1 MKGVNLMKSTLNLN
15 SMHNLLKHLE
25 NDLESLTQ
33 IEPEIL
39 HKHNINA
46 YTHKRYMKNMDNT
59 LNQIEPEFDLIRFND
74 EKSSSDSTTTFDNEN
89 ISDYEFM
96 DDMLSD
102 VSSKHTDDKYSPQYN
117 LQSAIESRLQAKNN
131 FEKLHNDLPKKQ
143 SNIIKNEDKLVKPNK
158 TTKGLPPLYECSK
171 NLLNRVR
178 IINNDDKLYF
188 FNGKCYDPVGKYD
201 IAKLYREKVDDKIGS
216 SSSMYNIFQLE
227 DFMLSDPSICV
238 EDMDYNLHIAILN
251 NGIYDVEK
259 QQIFRHTSDIIA
271 FSYIDA
277 DFVDDPYCPYFDKF
291 LKNVFR
297 NDPVLIERMWQVLGY
312 LFMQTNEA
320 KSFFLMGEAH
330 DSGKSLLGNFIQSLY
345 PKQYVSNIPLH
356 DFNTRFGS
364 VRLVG
369 SAINIS
375 LDLPATM
382 LKDSAVSNQNEDYAL
397 KSRIEF
403 KKYLEKNVGLKHF
416 KMRDGG
422 ENPQSAFK
430 GIKLILD

>member
-1 MKGVNLMKSTLNLN
+1 MKGVNLMKSTPNLN
-15 SMHNLLKHLE
+15 SMYNLLINLE

-59 LNQIEPEFDLIRFND
+59 SNQIEPEFDLIRFND

-102 VSSKHTDDKYSPQYN
+102 VSSKHTDDKYSPQYD
-117 LQSAIESRLQAKNN
+117 LQSALESRLQKKNGSKN
-131 FEKLHNDLPKKQ
+131 THDDLSKQQ
-143 SNIIKNEDKLVKPNK
+143 SNIAKEADKPVKSNK
-158 TTKGLPPLYECSK
+158 STKGLPPLYECSK

-188 FNGKCYDPVGKYD
+188 FNGKCYDPVGKHD

-227 DFMLSDPSICV
+227 EFMLSDPSICI
-238 EDMDYNLHIAILN
+238 EDMNYNLRIAVLKN
-251 NGIYDVEK
+251 CIYDVEK
-259 QQIFRHTSDIIA
+259 RQKCHHTSDIIT

-291 LKNVFR
+291 LKNVFQ
-297 NDPVLIERMWQVLGY
+297 NDSILIERMWQILGY
-312 LFMQTNEA
+312 FFMQTNEA
-320 KSFFLMGEAH
+320 KSFFLMGEAP

-345 PKQYVSNIPLH
+345 PKQYVSNVPLH
-356 DFNTRFGS
+356 DFNTRFGP

-375 LDLPATM
+375 LDLPATK
-382 LKDSAVSNQNEDYAL
+382 LKDSAVSKIKMLTGGDY
-397 KSRIEF
+397 INVE
-403 KKYLEKNVGLKHF
+403 EKC
-416 KMRDGG
+416 
-422 ENPQSAFK
+422 
-430 GIKLILD
+430 